1 MAPPL
6 LLDLNQIDLNHV
18 AFDIEEIRKINPH
31 RHEMEQLTSVI
42 YVDPNPPTLVGLKE
56 VTMDE
61 FWVRGHIPGQ
71 PIMPGVV
78 MLEAAAQLC
87 SVGHKLL
94 TPHGGFMGF
103 AKLDDVRF
111 RASIRPPAKM
121 YLIARLKSV
130 SSRRV
135 VADCQGIC
143 NGTLVFEAVVTGM
156 LLSDD

>member
-6 LLDLNQIDLNHV
+6 ILDLKHIDLNHV
-18 AFDIEEIRKINPH
+18 AYDIEAIRKINPH
-31 RHEMEQLTSVI
+31 RYEMEQVTSVI
-42 YVDPNPPTLVGLKE
+42 YTDPNPPTLVGLKE

-87 SVGHKLL
+87 SIGHKLL
-94 TPHGGFMGF
+94 TPHEGFMGF
-103 AKLDDVRF
+103 ARLDEVRF
-111 RASIRPPAKM
+111 RATVRPPAKL

-135 VADCQGIC
+135 VADCQGVC
-143 NGTLVFEAVVTGM
+143 NNSLVFEAIITGM
-156 LLSDD
+156 LL